1 MAATH
6 SAEAHDGL
14 VAHHFEDI
22 EQQRES
28 ATLGMWL
35 FLAQEVM
42 FFGGI
47 FAAYLVYRTFYP
59 VSWEESS
66 LHLNLTVGFINTL
79 FLLCSSLT
87 MALAARAAQVG
98 SRGQLINFLLLTI
111 FFGGIFLLVKAWE
124 YYDKWVNA
132 LVPGLNWDGNQYWMS
147 PDGYHQMFFVLYF
160 FATGT
165 HALHMIIGMG
175 VLAWL
180 VWAAWRQNRFVNGDY
195 LPVEFTGFY
204 WHFVDIVWVFLF
216 PLLYLIDRF
225 VTLSH

>member
-6 SAEAHDGL
+6 SAETHDGL
-14 VAHHFEDI
+14 VAGHFEDL

-47 FAAYLVYRTFYP
+47 FAAYLVYRSFYP

-66 LHLNLTVGFINTL
+66 LHLDLFIGTVNTL
-79 FLLCSSLT
+79 ILLCSSLT

-98 SRGQLINFLLLTI
+98 NLRNLIGFLIGTI
-111 FFGGIFLLVKAWE
+111 FFGSVFLGVKAYE
-124 YYDKWVNA
+124 YWLKWQDS
-132 LVPGLNWDGNQYWMS
+132 LVPGIKFDANQYWMS
-147 PDGYHQMFFVLYF
+147 EGGNHELFYVIYF
-160 FATGT
+160 FASGT
-165 HALHMIIGMG
+165 HALHMVIGIG
-175 VLAWL
+175 ILAWL
-180 VWAAWRQNRFVNGDY
+180 VWAAWRKHKFIKGDY
-195 LPVEFTGFY
+195 LPVEFTGYY

-225 VTLSH
+225 AAH

>member
-1 MAATH
+1 VAATH
-6 SAEAHDGL
+6 SAETHDGL

-47 FAAYLVYRTFYP
+47 FAAYLVYRSFYP

-66 LHLNLTVGFINTL
+66 LHLNLPIGFVNTL

-87 MALAARAAQVG
+87 MALGARAAQVG
-98 SRGQLINFLLLTI
+98 NRRNLIIFLLLTI
-111 FFGGIFLLVKAWE
+111 LFGSIFLGVKAYE
-124 YYDKWVNA
+124 YNDKWVNS

-147 PDGYHQMFFVLYF
+147 EGGNHELFFVLYF
-160 FATGT
+160 FASGT
-165 HALHMIIGMG
+165 HALHMVIGIG
-175 VLAWL
+175 ILAWL
-180 VWAAWRQNRFVNGDY
+180 AWAAWKQNRFTKGDY
-195 LPVEFTGFY
+195 LPVEFTGYY

-225 VTLSH
+225 AAGAH